1 MPLIPRETLTEFAR
15 TLLSAAG
22 METDKAEVTAR
33 VLVEGDMIGHET
45 HGVGLLPW
53 YLDALADGSLNGA
66 GDYEIVRDKGASFV
80 WDGRLLPG
88 AWLLTRALEQAAERV
103 ADHGTVTAAIRNTH
117 HTCALS
123 AYMRELTDRGLIVQ
137 ISCSNPAAS
146 RVAPYGGT
154 KPLLTPNPIAAGFP
168 TSGDPVVIDV
178 SSSIT
183 TTTMTQTLAKAGE
196 RFPEAWA
203 LTATGEPTDDPR
215 EVTER
220 GGSLLPLGGA
230 LKGHKGYGLGLMVE
244 LLGQGLSGKGRA
256 NTPPGP
262 LAQSVFLQVIDPEAF
277 AGIDAFRE
285 QSDWLANACRT
296 NPPGPATRGA
306 VRVPGD
312 SASRQRRQALQQGV
326 QVAEG
331 VWTSLAARAD
341 GLGLALPETLALAAN
356 AS

>member
-1 MPLIPRETLTEFAR
+1 MPRIAQQALTDFACA
-15 TLLSAAG
+15 LLSAAG
-22 METDKAEVTAR
+22 MQADKAAITAR
-33 VLVEGDMIGHET
+33 VLVEGDMIGHDT

-53 YLDALADGSLNGA
+53 YLDALADGTLNGA
-66 GDYEIVRDKGASFV
+66 GDYEIVRDLGATFV
-80 WDGRLLPG
+80 WDGRQLPG

-103 ADHGTVTAAIRNTH
+103 AAHGVVTAAIRNTH

-154 KPLLTPNPIAAGFP
+154 RPVLTPNPIAAGFP
-168 TSGDPVVIDV
+168 TSGDPVLIDV

-183 TTTMTQTLAKAGE
+183 TTTMTQTLAQSGE

-203 LTATGEPTDDPR
+203 LTVGGEPSDDPR
-215 EVTER
+215 DVTER
-220 GGSLLPLGGA
+220 GGSLMPLGGA
-230 LKGHKGYGLGLMVE
+230 LKGHKGFGLGLMVE

-256 NTPPGP
+256 NTHPGP

-277 AGIDAFRE
+277 AGIEAFCA
-285 QSDWLANACRT
+285 QSDWLAHACRS
-296 NPPGPATRGA
+296 NPPGPGTGA

-312 SASRQRRQALQQGV
+312 SAARKRR
-326 QVAEG
+326 E
-331 VWTSLAARAD
+331 
-341 GLGLALPETLALAAN
+341 ALAGGVPVSAELWPRL
-356 AS
+356 AGCAKALGVGMPAAEMTTAL